1 MQAVIAAADH
11 PVRGRGIS
19 TFAASVTR
27 EILEAT
33 LAGESLGATTARA
46 TGAELLIIDA
56 GVDGGPVPGATPL
69 RPRDPRGDLATSDA
83 LSTADVDRL
92 LGGGRQLGREFTGRI
107 VVLGEIGIGNTTV
120 AAALAAG
127 QLGLAASEVV
137 GLGAGG
143 DTGTLERKRSTIDAA
158 LSRVRGREGRRRSD
172 PLMTMAALGGA
183 EIAVLAGIVL
193 GAVEGGSLVVLDG
206 LATSVAAVTAVQ
218 IEPAVAF
225 HLVAGQRSRERV
237 HHLVLGQLGLEPLL
251 DLRFR
256 AGEGIGAMLAAQMLV
271 TAARARD
278 SAARVDETAVGN
290 PLTWGPGRSGSA
302 RRHGDHQGGLPQV
315 VD

>member
-1 MQAVIAAADH
+1 M
-11 PVRGRGIS
+11 
-19 TFAASVTR
+19 
-27 EILEAT
+27 
-33 LAGESLGATTARA
+33 ARA

-56 GVDGGPVPGATPL
+56 GVDGDPAPGATAL
-69 RPRDPRGDLATSDA
+69 RPRDPRGDLAISDA
-83 LSTADVDRL
+83 LSTIDVDRL
-92 LGGGRQLGREFTGRI
+92 LAGGRQLGKGFTGQI

-143 DTGTLERKRSTIDAA
+143 DTGTLERKRSTIEAA
-158 LSRVRGREGRRRSD
+158 LSRVRGKEGHRPSD
-172 PLMTMAALGGA
+172 PLATMAALGGP
-183 EIAVLAGIVL
+183 ELAVLAGVVL

-218 IEPAVAF
+218 IEPAVAY

-237 HHLVLGQLGLEPLL
+237 HHLVLAYLGLEPLL

-256 AGEGIGAMLAAQMLV
+256 AGEGIGALLAAQMLV
-271 TAARARD
+271 TAARARG
-278 SAARVDETAVGN
+278 SAGRVDETAG
-290 PLTWGPGRSGSA
+290 GSPST
-302 RRHGDHQGGLPQV
+302 RG
-315 VD
+315 